1 MDAAT
6 PKLSAALSNA
16 AATLKATAGKL
27 RWYEIFNPSAATAY
41 VQLFDKA
48 TPTVGTDT
56 PVLSLGV
63 PAGGRISGDAYTA
76 FYNAITAAATTTPG
90 GNTAPATPLVANF
103 GIR

>member
-6 PKLSAALSNA
+6 PKLFSALSNA
-16 AATLKATAGKL
+16 PATLKATAGKL

-48 TPTVGTDT
+48 SPAVGTDT

-63 PAGGRISGDAYTA
+63 PAGGRISGDATAGFYT
-76 FYNAITAAATTTPG
+76 AITAAATTTAVG
-90 GNTAPATPLVANF
+90 SAAPATALVANF

>member
-6 PKLSAALSNA
+6 PKLIPALLA
-16 AATLKATAGKL
+16 AATPVKASAGKL
-27 RWYEIFNPSAATAY
+27 CWYEIFNPSAATAF

-48 TPTVGTDT
+48 SPVVGTDV

-63 PAGGRISGDAYTA
+63 PAGGRISGEATIG
-76 FYNAITAAATTTPG
+76 FYNAITAAATTTAE
-90 GNTAPATPLVANF
+90 GNVAPATAIVVNL